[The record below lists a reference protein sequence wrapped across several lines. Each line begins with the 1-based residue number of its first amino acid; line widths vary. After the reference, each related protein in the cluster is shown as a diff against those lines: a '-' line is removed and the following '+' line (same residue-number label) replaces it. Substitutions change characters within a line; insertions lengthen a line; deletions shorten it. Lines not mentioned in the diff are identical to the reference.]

1 MSAQDWTFESE
12 AAALAG
18 LRTAATEAD
27 EGHAV
32 LVYARQSVSDFDQS
46 GSLRGPS
53 LQQQVD
59 AVSHRPEF
67 ANQRI
72 EVFQDADRSGKETS
86 RRSGY
91 LGMLERIHTA
101 APGEIAAVAS
111 YDIDRLH
118 RNDLEFFRFMAQMA
132 ERRILVFDSQG
143 LVSAVDQLPWK
154 VKAIVAQEERVKVA
168 RRVRDNLRYLKRTG
182 HILGVVPQGYQ
193 RVDGAVVEDPEVA
206 PVIRQIFELYA
217 TGRFSFQTL
226 ADHLNSLG
234 IRPKRGP
241 GKTNHNR
248 PAAVIFTGDVL
259 KDLFDNPSY
268 IGKVRVDGQLIE
280 GKHPALIDEATWNRC
295 LEVRRRNRRHTSTTW
310 TRHTYPLTP
319 LLRCGRC
326 GSLMHGEVAS
336 GRGGTYRY
344 YACQASRRQRAAT
357 HLPLARCNSKAIR
370 SERIEEAIRDEL
382 HRCVPND
389 ELHEAYR
396 AELERRFTSAA
407 GPRDMTQARLR
418 RLDDQLVRVRQL
430 YEYGEYDWETFLRKR
445 VDIQQEQ
452 QRLREEITAARG
464 TDDLDWCRTQLLDLV
479 ATWDAADEGQRT
491 RLLSALFESME
502 AEALP
507 QRGLRILAVPRTAW
521 RGFFQ
526 VLVLER
532 ETGLEPATFCLGS
545 KCSTS
550 CATPAVIHTRV

>member
-1 MSAQDWTFESE
+1 MSAADWTFESE
-12 AAALAG
+12 AAALAD
-18 LRTAATEAD
+18 LRTAAPAPD
-27 EGHAV
+27 RRRVV
-32 LVYARQSVSDFDQS
+32 LVYARQSVSDFDQN

-59 AVSHRPEF
+59 AVSHRTEF
-67 ANQRI
+67 ANQLI

-86 RRSGY
+86 RRGGY
-91 LGMLERIHTA
+91 LRMLERIRAA
-101 APGEIAAVAS
+101 APGDIAAVAS

-118 RNDLEFFRFMAQMA
+118 RNDLEFFRFMAEMA

-182 HILGVVPQGYQ
+182 HILGVIPQGYH

-241 GKTNHNR
+241 GKTKHNR

-280 GKHPALIDEATWNRC
+280 AQHPALIDEATWNRC
-295 LEVRRRNRRHTSTTW
+295 LEARRRNRRNTSKTW
-310 TRHTYPLTP
+310 TRHSYPLTP
-319 LLRCGRC
+319 VLRCGRC
-326 GSLMHGEVAS
+326 GSTMHGEISSNA
-336 GRGGTYRY
+336 RRTATY
-344 YACQASRRQRAAT
+344 YACHAARRNRSAVV
-357 HLPLARCNSKAIR
+357 PRGPRCDARWIDAN
-370 SERIEEAIRDEL
+370 RIEGALRDEL
-382 HRCVPND
+382 RRCIPSAQVQDEYREQLSRSLNQRPNPRAIA
-389 ELHEAYR
+389 EA
-396 AELERRFTSAA
+396 AI
-407 GPRDMTQARLR
+407 R
-418 RLDDQLVRVRQL
+418 RLDDQLARIRRL
-430 YEYGEYDWETFLRKR
+430 YEFGEYDWDKFIAKR
-445 VDIQQEQ
+445 AQIQQEQ
-452 QRLREEITAARG
+452 EQLRNEAAAAPSADDEE
-464 TDDLDWCRTQLLDLV
+464 WCHTQLLDLLT
-479 ATWDAADEGQRT
+479 AWDAADDGQRS
-491 RLLSALFESME
+491 RLLAGLFESVE

-507 QRGLRILAVPRTAW
+507 GRQIKLTAVPRGVW
-521 RGFFQ
+521 QHFFQ
-526 VLVLER
+526 VVVLER
-532 ETGLEPATFCLGS
+532 ETGLEPATSTLGRLH
-545 KCSTS
+545 STVELL
-550 CATPAVIHTRV
+550 PHGHRV